1 MSTPRIWATG
11 MLSSPWFSPPNSA
24 ILTDQSGMEKPACG
38 SASFISRSITAS
50 ISPSLP
56 VPLRARAR
64 VSLCAR
70 AHPHPGQPPHPV
82 SRRRRAAAALR
93 PHPRPVRRAVL
104 RRRGNAKARARHR
117 HLPHSRARPDR
128 HRQMRRQPRSAV
140 GRTLRLRYRRRLERR
155 GDGKPRRPLQHPL
168 QADARA
174 DPGHEGA
181 VDAGRSLLSRRDGPF
196 RSGVVVAET
205 AAKTAPADP
214 AGRGERLHAQARRRI
229 LRRLDSPPGRR
240 LYGDGRARAA
250 AQIRGRGRQRR
261 GAVGG
266 ARQEPRRDPASAR
279 RLRSAR
285 GLTRRGGM
293 IREELIFVATCDIS
307 GHVRVKGFPAREL
320 PARLKKGVGW
330 TGSNL
335 MMSPSGPIW
344 DTPFGTAGDLMIV
357 PDPAV
362 EVRVDFGD
370 GSAVEHFFL
379 GDICTTDGAPWECCP
394 RDFLRRAVDA
404 LAAEAGL
411 AVMAGFEQEFVYD
424 GIAGRPGDAYA
435 LSAFRRQG
443 AFGEVFMAALA
454 AAGVGLDTFLAE
466 YGARQFEVTVAPAP
480 ALTAA
485 DHAVITREMARA
497 AAFRLG
503 HRVSFSPKPDP
514 EDVGN
519 GVHIHFSLWDK
530 SGRPMTH
537 TPGETMD
544 LAPAAQHFCAGI
556 LHHLPA
562 ICAVTA
568 PSPVSYLR
576 LVPNRWAPTAID
588 LVRRER
594 RRGRCRARSPR
605 RSTGSPPAQRRSAGS
620 ARPIWRPIC
629 ASSASRRKRWP
640 GFPQPSC
647 APAMPRSIEQAMS
660 ADLL

>member
-1 MSTPRIWATG
+1 
-11 MLSSPWFSPPNSA
+11 
-24 ILTDQSGMEKPACG
+24 
-38 SASFISRSITAS
+38 
-50 ISPSLP
+50 
-56 VPLRARAR
+56 
-64 VSLCAR
+64 
-70 AHPHPGQPPHPV
+70 
-82 SRRRRAAAALR
+82 
-93 PHPRPVRRAVL
+93 
-104 RRRGNAKARARHR
+104 
-117 HLPHSRARPDR
+117 
-128 HRQMRRQPRSAV
+128 
-140 GRTLRLRYRRRLERR
+140 
-155 GDGKPRRPLQHPL
+155 
-168 QADARA
+168 
-174 DPGHEGA
+174 
-181 VDAGRSLLSRRDGPF
+181 
-196 RSGVVVAET
+196 
-205 AAKTAPADP
+205 
-214 AGRGERLHAQARRRI
+214 
-229 LRRLDSPPGRR
+229 
-240 LYGDGRARAA
+240 
-250 AQIRGRGRQRR
+250 
-261 GAVGG
+261 
-266 ARQEPRRDPASAR
+266 
-279 RLRSAR
+279 
-285 GLTRRGGM
+285 M

-307 GHVRVKGFPAREL
+307 GHVRGKGFPAREL

-588 LVRRER
+588 LVRQD
-594 RRGRCRARSPR
+594 RGACLRICPVFAAANAEERARQFHLEFRATDAAASPYLALGAVIFAGTDGIR
-605 RSTGSPPAQRRSAGS
+605 RKLPLPAPGTPPRPLPRSLPEALDGLAASAAAQRWFGPTHMEAYLRFKRVEAEKMAGLSAAELC
-620 ARPIWRPIC
+620 ARYAEIY
-629 ASSASRRKRWP
+629 
-640 GFPQPSC
+640 
-647 APAMPRSIEQAMS
+647 
-660 ADLL
+660 